1 MCLEFSCRLGLFA
14 CLLLFSLFFWIL
26 FVTKYLFLRVEIFSD
41 ELKNLYCDKA
51 VKDDLENSGT

>member
-1 MCLEFSCRLGLFA
+1 
-14 CLLLFSLFFWIL
+14 
-26 FVTKYLFLRVEIFSD
+26 VTKYLFLRVEIFSD